1 MRLPILVAAW
11 NLSSH
16 LTSRL
21 QVHSLSRQ
29 HRENH
34 GSHPRKHHRRTSV
47 ECTNATDRADGALA
61 AFRDLLEEI
70 REQSAV
76 EMRRGHHGNG
86 LYLTRSVIQGEVIM
100 RVPMEYCLVVNYD
113 GDGLSLPNFA
123 WPRLRE
129 AVQDNPELP
138 WDLLLAVA
146 LLDAYA
152 GDGGAFWQHYA
163 RELLPAPASLSL
175 PFCLPQ
181 DLLEELQ
188 HEEVLVGAQKQ
199 QERLTAMLPQHAQPT
214 SPSGCTWMQWAFACV
229 RSRVFQLGPGF
240 YAFVPFMD
248 MANHALPPVAAFR
261 PHGNA
266 VELVAIAD
274 ATEGDEATISYAP
287 LEGHSNQR
295 LMQQYGFVIEGGNPA
310 DRLHFTTDQA
320 DSDAPDRPSE
330 PDETLSLARI
340 EYLLG
345 DQIFLGMMAGEHPY
359 LTAAIKSLPLRE
371 GGNPGDPVPVQER
384 QLAERLISTCEE
396 ILQGGGT
403 TLEEDCSSR
412 DGAADA
418 RMAAALTYRIERKA
432 LARTAHAL
440 LTSYI
445 ADRAML

>member
-1 MRLPILVAAW
+1 MHLPVFAAAW
-11 NLSSH
+11 NFPSNVTYSS
-16 LTSRL
+16 
-21 QVHSLSRQ
+21 QVYSLFRQ
-29 HRENH
+29 HREDRGLH
-34 GSHPRKHHRRTSV
+34 AFKARRTP
-47 ECTNATDRADGALA
+47 RALA
-61 AFRDLLEEI
+61 FHELLEETG
-70 REQSAV
+70 EQSAV
-76 EMRRGHHGNG
+76 EMRPGHHGNG
-86 LYLTRSVIQGEVIM
+86 LYLTRSVIKGEVIM

-113 GDGLSLPNFA
+113 GDGLNLPNFA

-129 AVQDNPELP
+129 AVQENPELP

-152 GDGGAFWQHYA
+152 GDGGAFWQDYA

-188 HEEVLVGAQKQ
+188 HAEVLVGAQKQ
-199 QERLTAMLPQHAQPT
+199 QERLAAMLPQHAQPT
-214 SPSGCTWMQWAFACV
+214 GPCGCTWMQWAFACV

-240 YAFVPFMD
+240 YALVPFLD

-261 PHGNA
+261 AHGNA
-266 VELVAIAD
+266 VELVAVAD
-274 ATEGDEATISYAP
+274 ATDSDEATISYAP
-287 LEGHSNQR
+287 LEGYSNQR

-310 DRLHFTTDQA
+310 DRLPASPNA
-320 DSDAPDRPSE
+320 DSDGPDRPSE
-330 PDETLSLARI
+330 SDETLSLARI

-359 LTAAIKSLPLRE
+359 LMAAIKSLPLRE
-371 GGNPGDPVPVQER
+371 GGNPGDPVSLQER
-384 QLAERLISTCEE
+384 RLAERLIRTCEGV
-396 ILQGGGT
+396 LQGGGT

-412 DGAADA
+412 DGAADP
-418 RMAAALTYRIERKA
+418 RMAAAVTYRIERKA

-440 LTSYI
+440 LTSYL